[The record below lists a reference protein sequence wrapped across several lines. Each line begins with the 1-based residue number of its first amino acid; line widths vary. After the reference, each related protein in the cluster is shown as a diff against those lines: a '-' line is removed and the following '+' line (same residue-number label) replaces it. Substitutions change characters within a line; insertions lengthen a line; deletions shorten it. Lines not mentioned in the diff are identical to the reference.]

1 MSENNNSIGLNELVD
16 YQKKTYSP
24 GMDKVMKFL
33 WRCAGADAQILQFSP
48 YSDHIKN
55 AGIGGVVL
63 ATSVMASLAM
73 GFAMHTIF
81 ASPVEN
87 EVDPITGGE
96 LLAGNWFVT
105 IPVSIVWGLI
115 IFNLDRF
122 IVSTVKGDG
131 TEKITGDEW
140 LAMLPRLAM
149 AILIGLTI
157 SAPLET
163 YIFKREIYREWQL
176 SLDKLALSKK
186 YEIEQGESKKYG
198 ENEENYKI
206 KKQEVENQRIIY
218 LKAVEEVNKE
228 MNGESGRGGDG
239 PETRKKEKVQALE
252 LEKLSKLEEQLNLFE
267 SKKITNQDS
276 IKKIQDIEMDKI
288 SKEVPGFLD
297 QLMMLEK
304 LSTHGKEVEK
314 YNAATNEIET
324 FTNNKGEQVV
334 KKEEIYGAAFWPIW
348 LVRLL
353 FMIIEIAP
361 VIFKFMIWKSSYDY
375 LQENVSQILEAKQGI
390 SLDNF
395 LDENNKSTLIRENYN
410 ARRIAEVSKR
420 QNDLEKENAIHAI
433 TLFAEKEREAIQ
445 KNPELFVKEENA
457 DSLKNSN
464 NDTASSTAV

>member
-81 ASPVEN
+81 ASPVEGK
-87 EVDPITGGE
+87 VDPITGGK
-96 LLAGNWFVT
+96 LLEGKWYVT

-131 TEKITGDEW
+131 TEKITGKEW
-140 LAMLPRLAM
+140 GAMLPRLFM

-163 YIFKREIYREWQL
+163 YIFKREIYREWKLSMDQL
-176 SLDKLALSKK
+176 AISKTYEIQQTENQKAKEYEDNFKVKEAQVKVQLEIWKKAYQAWEDQMQGRAGAEIGIGPRTLALEKVK
-186 YEIEQGESKKYG
+186 
-198 ENEENYKI
+198 NEEKNKLDEFEKELKYIENI
-206 KKQEVENQRIIY
+206 KFNNDSLIKE
-218 LKAVEEVNKE
+218 LKDSVMLVIK
-228 MNGESGRGGDG
+228 S
-239 PETRKKEKVQALE
+239 EK
-252 LEKLSKLEEQLNLFE
+252 
-267 SKKITNQDS
+267 
-276 IKKIQDIEMDKI
+276 
-288 SKEVPGFLD
+288 PGFLD
-297 QLMMLEK
+297 QLMMLER
-304 LSTHGKEVEK
+304 LSSEGKKVPK
-314 YNAATNEIET
+314 PDPNT
-324 FTNNKGEQVV
+324 GEPAMDENGKVIYS
-334 KKEEIYGAAFWPIW
+334 EIYGSAFWPIW